1 MSWQRRS
8 FLLLWVLAVA
18 AVGAASAANAETAPM
33 DAMEATFKIVNEKST
48 ATCFVIARPGA
59 AEASPRELILVTA
72 AHVFETMSG
81 DECHLVLHEERAD
94 GTFARSEV
102 PLKIRSAGKPL
113 WVRHPE
119 VDVAAMKL
127 ELPGGRAVAAL
138 DFDQL
143 AGESDVGSGK
153 LRSADEVW
161 VLCFPAKLES
171 SSAGFPV
178 LRRGTVA
185 SFPLTPIDRNKTFL
199 VDFTTFGGDSGAPVV
214 VRDREAPDAA
224 GQRTSVVGLV
234 TGMHRETTKLI
245 SPIEERTV
253 HRPLGLAIVVHA
265 EFIRQTIDRVPR

>member
-1 MSWQRRS
+1 MSWPRRS
-8 FLLLWVLAVA
+8 FLLLWCL
-18 AVGAASAANAETAPM
+18 AASAASAEEPPM
-33 DAMEATFKIVNEKST
+33 DVMRATFKIANENST

-59 AEASPRELILVTA
+59 AETSRRELILVTA
-72 AHVFETMSG
+72 AHVFETMAG
-81 DECHLVLHEERAD
+81 DECRLVLHERRAD
-94 GTFARSEV
+94 GTFVRSEV

-113 WVRHPE
+113 WLRHPE
-119 VDVAAMKL
+119 VDIAAMKL
-127 ELPGGRAVAAL
+127 ALPVDRAIAAL
-138 DFDQL
+138 DFDQV
-143 AGESDVGSGK
+143 AGESAVGNGK

-161 VLCFPAKLES
+161 VLCYPAQLES

-214 VRDREAPDAA
+214 VRDRNASDSA

-234 TGMHRETTKLI
+234 IGQHRETTKSI

-265 EFIRQTIDRVPR
+265 EFIRQTIDRVPH

>member
-1 MSWQRRS
+1 MSCQRRS
-8 FLLLWVLAVA
+8 LLLLWFLAA
-18 AVGAASAANAETAPM
+18 GAASAANAEHAPM
-33 DAMEATFKIVNEKST
+33 DIMEATFKIANENST
-48 ATCFVIARPGA
+48 ATCFVIARPGP
-59 AEASPRELILVTA
+59 AETNRRELILVTA
-72 AHVFETMSG
+72 AHVLENMAG
-81 DECHLVLHEERAD
+81 NECRIVLHEGRAD

-127 ELPGGRAVAAL
+127 ELPDGRAIAAL
-138 DFDQL
+138 DVDQL
-143 AGESDVGSGK
+143 AGEPDVGSGK

-161 VLCFPAKLES
+161 VLCFPAQLES

-185 SFPLTPIDRNKTFL
+185 SFPLTPIDRNRTFL

-214 VRDREAPDAA
+214 VRDRNGPDAA
-224 GQRTSVVGLV
+224 VQRTSVVGLV
-234 TGMHRETTKLI
+234 IGMHRESTKSV

-265 EFIRQTIDRVPR
+265 EFIRQTVDRVPH

>member
-8 FLLLWVLAVA
+8 LLLLWCFAAGAVC
-18 AVGAASAANAETAPM
+18 AASAEEPPM
-33 DAMEATFKIVNEKST
+33 DAMRATFKIANENST

-59 AEASPRELILVTA
+59 SETSRRELVLVTA

-81 DECHLVLHEERAD
+81 DECRIVLHEERAD
-94 GTFARSEV
+94 GTFVRNEV
-102 PLKIRSAGKPL
+102 PLKIRSAEKPL
-113 WVRHPE
+113 WLRHSE
-119 VDVAAMKL
+119 VDVAALKL
-127 ELPGGRAVAAL
+127 ELPAGRTIAAL
-138 DFDQL
+138 DIDRL
-143 AGESDVGSGK
+143 AGESAVGNGK

-161 VLCFPAKLES
+161 ILCYPAQLES

-185 SFPLTPIDRNKTFL
+185 SFPLTPIESNRTFL

-214 VRDREAPDAA
+214 VRDRNASDAA

-234 TGMHRETTKLI
+234 SGMHRETTKSI
-245 SPIEERTV
+245 SPVEERTV

-265 EFIRQTIDRVPR
+265 EFIRQTIDRVPH